1 VIELR
6 PVDHTNRDLLCD
18 LRLKPGQER
27 FVTSVADSIAE
38 ARDEP
43 GGKAIQWG
51 LFDGVLPVGFVM
63 ISDEVDGDE
72 YFAQFLWK
80 LLIDERYQGRGYGRA
95 AVDRVVEYFGTR
107 TGVDRLLTSCV
118 VGEGGPLGFYEHCG
132 FVRTGDIVFGG
143 ELLLRLD
150 LRPTHAG

>member
-1 VIELR
+1 MIGLR
-6 PVDHTNRDLLCD
+6 PVDDTNRDLLCE
-18 LRLKPGQER
+18 LRLKPGQEQ
-27 FVTSVADSIAE
+27 FVTSVAGSIAE
-38 ARDEP
+38 ALDEP

-51 LFDGVLPVGFVM
+51 LYDGEMPVGFVM

-72 YFAQFLWK
+72 YFSQYLWK

-95 AVDRVVEYFGTR
+95 AVDCVVEYLRAR

-118 VGEGGPLGFYEHCG
+118 VGEGGPLGFYERYG
-132 FVRTGDIVFGG
+132 FVPTGDIVFDG

-150 LRPTHAG
+150 I